1 MQMQRLTVNLLS
13 GWFTDSHVWRTDAA
27 QLKRLEIV
35 STDSVAKEAFRIAQ
49 DPAKWRTTFNA
60 SLKVMVEARRATDIE
75 HDDKAKAKDDS
86 MAPDDKDATVAD
98 GDEEGSNIDDHDN
111 YEDLQPSRH
120 LRSHAHLLGPDRY
133 EVGEL
138 VLGKLQGHPPWP
150 GKIADP
156 HKLPMQIAL
165 ACPDRDDPD
174 VYPIRFYPDGDY
186 WWVKHTEIIRLD
198 QERVAKFVR
207 ETRANFGP
215 LLEGYKI
222 ARDTSEWEA
231 NNPTPEDVVDLYMI
245 EMPEKPKPK
254 VVEQKMSHKRKRGHH
269 RDDSGTPQ
277 PNKRRKRGEDGEEH
291 KPRKRKMQSMS
302 QDYVNGD
309 VKNESMESS
318 VVDQRPPLS
327 PRAAA
332 AEQAQE
338 RKNKLLKMRWLLQ
351 KTFLSGEK
359 PNDMK
364 FPDAS
369 RVIDELQKDTEITG
383 AVLRETKLQKVLMGI
398 TKMDFIRNDDEFDFR
413 GRARALLKQWE
424 HIPMP
429 PSSNAGD
436 GLGERGGSAK
446 PSLSGL
452 DLGLSPLVINT
463 QLPKAGSVL
472 GSAAS
477 QRASVPRGMSTPS
490 ALLTALPS
498 AADDTPTQD
507 HA

>member
-1 MQMQRLTVNLLS
+1 MAVCNE
-13 GWFTDSHVWRTDAA
+13 WFTGSHLRRANTVELRLREARTTDPAA
-27 QLKRLEIV
+27 R
-35 STDSVAKEAFRIAQ
+35 AAFRIAL
-49 DPAKWRTTFNA
+49 DPSKWRKTFNA

-75 HDDKAKAKDDS
+75 HDDKAKAKEES
-86 MAPDDKDATVAD
+86 AAPDDKDGTMAD
-98 GDEEGSNIDDHDN
+98 GDEEGSNADEHDN

-156 HKLPMQIAL
+156 HKLPLPIAM
-165 ACPDRDDPD
+165 ACPDRDDMN

-186 WWVKHTEIIRLD
+186 WWVKHSEIIRLD
-198 QERVAKFVR
+198 QERVSKFVR

-222 ARDTSEWEA
+222 ARDTTEWEA

-245 EMPEKPKPK
+245 EMPGETARPVLSRLRNSLWGWIAEKPKPK
-254 VVEQKMSHKRKRGHH
+254 VVEPKQSHKRKRGQH

-277 PNKRRKRGEDGEEH
+277 PHRKRRRGEDGEEH
-291 KPRKRKMQSMS
+291 KGRKRKGQSLS
-302 QDYVNGD
+302 GEGVNGD
-309 VKNESMESS
+309 VKNESMEAPI
-318 VVDQRPPLS
+318 VDTRPPLS

-332 AEQAQE
+332 AEAAQE

-359 PNDMK
+359 PNDLK

-369 RVIDELQKDTEITG
+369 KVIEELQKDTEITG
-383 AVLRETKLQKVLMGI
+383 PMLRETKLQKVLVGI
-398 TKMDFIRNDDEFDFR
+398 TKMDFIRNEDEFDFR

-424 HIPMP
+424 QIPTP
-429 PSSNAGD
+429 ADSAG
-436 GLGERGGSAK
+436 AV
-446 PSLSGL
+446 
-452 DLGLSPLVINT
+452 LSPLVINT
-463 QLPKAGSVL
+463 QLSKPGSVAM
-472 GSAAS
+472 SAS
-477 QRASVPRGMSTPS
+477 ERASMPRAMSTPS
-490 ALLTALPS
+490 MLLTALPS
-498 AADDTPTQD
+498 GLDDTPTQD